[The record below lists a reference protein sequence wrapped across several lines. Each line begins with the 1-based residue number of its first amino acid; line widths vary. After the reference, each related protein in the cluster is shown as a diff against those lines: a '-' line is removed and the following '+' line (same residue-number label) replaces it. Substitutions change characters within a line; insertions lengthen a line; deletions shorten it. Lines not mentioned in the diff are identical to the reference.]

1 MSYLPTAKLA
11 QGGSFGQQST
21 KTYQSTAP
29 FNTKLFVYSTSI
41 NSSLV
46 TVGSLTVNPNAT
58 AANCPMNRVL
68 QTNGKFLLPG
78 VHPNIS
84 QPYIGVYDPISQ
96 LNGYIDPADPTF
108 SVYDVNFPPSMYNLG
123 ISSPTATLAGQGT
136 GVRTGNDSGQLI
148 QATQNASVNAI
159 DADIGE
165 VVMSSQSGYVTVN
178 SSAVTAS
185 SRIFLQQT
193 FGVTSTING
202 IPNTPVVSSIT
213 NGSFVIGLT
222 YQLPGFVATAG
233 TRAGAIVGTSNGYQ
247 FFVAK

>member
-11 QGGSFGQQST
+11 QSGSFGQQST
-21 KTYQSTAP
+21 KTFQSTAP

-58 AANCPMNRVL
+58 ASNCPINRVL

-78 VHPNIS
+78 VHPDIN

-96 LNGYIDPADPTF
+96 LNGFIDATDPTF
-108 SVYDVNFPPSMYNLG
+108 AVFDVNFPPSMYNLG

-136 GVRTGNDSGQLI
+136 GVRTGNDAGRLI
-148 QATQNASVNAI
+148 QASQNAGVNAI
-159 DADIGE
+159 DADVGE
-165 VVMSSQSGYVTVN
+165 VVMSSQSGFVRVSTT
-178 SSAVTAS
+178 AVTAS

-193 FGVTSTING
+193 FGTTSTING
-202 IPNTPVVSSIT
+202 ITNVPVVSSIQ
-213 NGSFVIGLT
+213 NGSFLIGLT
-222 YQLPGFVATAG
+222 FGLPGFVATAG
-233 TRAGAIVGTSNGYQ
+233 TAAGAVGTSNGYQ

>member
-11 QGGSFGQQST
+11 QGGSYGQQST

-58 AANCPMNRVL
+58 TANCPINRVL

-78 VHPNIS
+78 VHPNIN
-84 QPYIGVYDPISQ
+84 QPYVGVYDPISQ
-96 LNGYIDPADPTF
+96 LNGYIDPTDPTF
-108 SVYDVNFPPSMYNLG
+108 AVFDVNFPPSMYNLG

-136 GVRTGNDSGQLI
+136 GVRTGNDSGRLI
-148 QATQNASVNAI
+148 QASQNAGVNAL
-159 DADIGE
+159 DADVGE
-165 VVMSSQSGYVTVN
+165 VVVSSQSGWVRVSTT
-178 SSAVTAS
+178 AVTAN

-202 IPNTPVVSSIT
+202 IANVPVVSSIQ
-213 NGSFVIGLT
+213 NGSFLIGLT

-233 TRAGAIVGTSNGYQ
+233 TQAGALVGTSNGYQ
-247 FFVAK
+247 FLVAK